1 VRDGAPVFE
10 LRTALGFALLL
21 GMNITAVLGDD
32 KLCDRFKALGART
45 GESFWQ
51 LPLPEAYRK
60 HIESKVADIKNVG
73 NSGEAGTMAG
83 AFYLKEFVTTKDWVH
98 FDIAGPAFLKADD
111 GVNPSGATGIP
122 VRTVLEY
129 LKSL

>member
-1 VRDGAPVFE
+1 
-10 LRTALGFALLL
+10 
-21 GMNITAVLGDD
+21 MNITAVLGDD
-32 KLCDRFKALGART
+32 KLCEKFKQLGART

-51 LPLPEAYRK
+51 LPMPDSYRK

-83 AFYLKEFVTTKDWVH
+83 AFYLKEFVTTKAWAH
-98 FDIAGPAFLKADD
+98 FDIAGPAFLKGED
-111 GVNPSGATGIP
+111 GVNPAGGTGIP
-122 VRTVLEY
+122 VRTVHAF